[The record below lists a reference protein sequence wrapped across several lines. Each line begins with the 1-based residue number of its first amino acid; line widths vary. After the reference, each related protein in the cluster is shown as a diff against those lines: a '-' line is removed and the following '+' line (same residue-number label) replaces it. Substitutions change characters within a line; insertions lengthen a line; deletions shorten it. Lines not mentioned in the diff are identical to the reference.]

1 MILEQE
7 NVHQSAIPPEEAF
20 AAAAQADEKGQ
31 ESHSE
36 PGFFLKSSFIYFNSS
51 LPFPHPKTHVQFC
64 FTYKKTQN
72 LLQLMYWMEF
82 WAREIMG
89 IMKVDPT

>member
-20 AAAAQADEKGQ
+20 AAAAQTDEKGQ

-36 PGFFLKSSFIYFNSS
+36 PGFFKSSFIYFNSS
-51 LPFPHPKTHVQFC
+51 LPHPKTHVQFC
-64 FTYKKTQN
+64 FT
-72 LLQLMYWMEF
+72 
-82 WAREIMG
+82 
-89 IMKVDPT
+89 

>member
-1 MILEQE
+1 MILGKE

-36 PGFFLKSSFIYFNSS
+36 PGFF
-51 LPFPHPKTHVQFC
+51 
-64 FTYKKTQN
+64 
-72 LLQLMYWMEF
+72 
-82 WAREIMG
+82 
-89 IMKVDPT
+89 